1 MNKLYIIVSTMKK
14 IKIMH
19 ICFTIVLGFVLMGTS
34 CKKEKP
40 EPNPPS
46 EPQLP
51 AITTSGKNT
60 FGCYINN
67 ELYIPKGGINYR
79 AIEYPRYYSEDGY
92 IDIKVLN
99 QKDFEGWI
107 YIYILTDG
115 IFGVGD
121 YSINPN
127 ALNTPTSC
135 LERRVDTII
144 SGNETYTTPRYYVDT
159 TKTNLIKITR
169 LDLTTGI
176 VSGEFEFTATNG
188 YYNDTIKVTQGRFDL
203 NNLVVQ

>member
-1 MNKLYIIVSTMKK
+1 MKK

-51 AITTSGKNT
+51 AITTSGENT
-60 FGCYINN
+60 FGCYINDD
-67 ELYIPKGGINYR
+67 LFIPKGGIYYR
-79 AIEYPRYYSEDGY
+79 AIDYPTYFNENGFLGIR
-92 IDIKVLN
+92 VLN
-99 QKDFEGWI
+99 QKDFDGWVRI
-107 YIYILTDG
+107 HIVTDG
-115 IFGVGD
+115 IFDIGD

-127 ALNTPTSC
+127 ALNTPPPC

-144 SGNETYTTPRYYVDT
+144 SGDETYATIPYYVDT
-159 TKTNLIKITR
+159 TKSNLVKISR
-169 LDLTTGI
+169 LDLTAGI
-176 VSGEFEFTATNG
+176 VSGEFEFTATSA

-203 NNLVVQ
+203 NSVVVQ